1 MSVAKIA
8 ADRAENAGGAN
19 GANSAVGS
27 AGADSAAG
35 ADSSAGADGATG
47 AASGGEKVIDYKSTI
62 NLPQTEFPM
71 KADLARREP
80 GQLARWAE
88 MRIYERI
95 REVSRGR
102 PMFVLHDG
110 PPYAN
115 GVIHLGHAVNK
126 ILKDIV
132 VKSHTMDGKD
142 APYIP
147 GWDCHGLPIELAVEK
162 KHGKPGQKLDAVAF
176 RAACRAFASAQVDA
190 QRADFKRLGVFGDWE
205 RPYLTMDPRYEA
217 QQIRALGKIIANG
230 HLYRGAK
237 PVHWCLDC
245 RSALAEAEVE
255 YEDKNSR
262 AIDVAFRVVDL
273 EDFARRTGIEAAG
286 MEAARLGGGVS
297 VVIWTTTP
305 WTLPANEAVAV
316 NAELRYVAV
325 LVERAGAP
333 EVLVLAA
340 ALMDASLER
349 FGVTLLAVLGEFDG
363 RVLEGVQLAH
373 PWLPKQVPMILGEH
387 VTLEAGTGAV
397 HTAPAHGQEDYV
409 VGVRYGLPLVNPVG
423 PDGRFVAGTPLVEG
437 VRVADAEAI
446 VMAQLE
452 STGALLHQR
461 PLRHSYPHCWRHKTP
476 LIFRAT
482 PQWFISMEQRELR
495 EQTLRD
501 IPQVQWT
508 PSWGQQRMTSMI
520 ETRPDWC
527 VSRQRIWGLPLALF
541 LHKETATLHP
551 RTQELLL
558 EVAARVEKGGIDAW
572 FALDPAELL
581 GADAAQY
588 DKLTD
593 VMDVWADSGLS
604 FECVAAIRDDFHA
617 PVDLYLEGSD
627 QHRGWFHSGLLMSEA
642 LYARAP
648 YRGVLTHGF
657 TVDDKGRKMSKSLG
671 NGIEPQ
677 DIMKTLGADML
688 RLWIAATDY
697 SNEMSLSQEILKR
710 MSDSYRRMRNTMR
723 FLLGNLHDFEPGDV
737 ASGDALA
744 PSGVGALAVS
754 EMVALDRWALARTQ
768 QLQGE
773 IETAYRDYAFHLIYQ
788 KVHNFCVVDLGGFY
802 LDILKDR
809 LYTTPAGSH
818 ARRSAQNAMWHI
830 AESMVRWLAPILSFT
845 AEELWGHLRGER
857 PESVFLATWHA
868 LPSLPVETIDWPAL
882 IALRGDVS
890 RELERLRIAGE
901 IGAPLDA
908 ELDVWCDAVHYPR
921 LSALG
926 AELRFLMITS
936 EARVHLGTAP
946 PDAVAAAAF
955 GGAAAETAD
964 ARAPVAAG
972 VWIRVKPSEHAK
984 CIRCWHHRPDVGAVA
999 EHPAICGRCVSNL
1012 ALPGETRRF
1021 S

>member
-1 MSVAKIA
+1 MDVAAKDKAA
-8 ADRAENAGGAN
+8 ADAGAAGEVVTGGVVASVDA
-19 GANSAVGS
+19 GAVG
-27 AGADSAAG
+27 
-35 ADSSAGADGATG
+35 
-47 AASGGEKVIDYKSTI
+47 EVVDYKATI
-62 NLPQTEFPM
+62 NLPQTDFPM

-80 GQLARWAE
+80 LQLARWEE
-88 MRIYERI
+88 MRLYERI
-95 REVSRGR
+95 RAMSRGR
-102 PMFVLHDG
+102 PSFVLHDG

-132 VKSHTMDGKD
+132 VKSRTMDGKD

-162 KHGKPGQKLDAVAF
+162 KHGKPGQKLDAVGF
-176 RAACRAFASAQVDA
+176 RAACRAFATAQVDA
-190 QRADFKRLGVFGDWE
+190 QRRDFKRLGVFGDWE
-205 RPYLTMDPRYEA
+205 HPYLTMDPRYEA

-255 YEDKNSR
+255 YEEKNSR
-262 AIDVAFRVVDL
+262 AIDVEFRVVDVA
-273 EDFARRTGIEAAG
+273 DFARRTGIEAA
-286 MEAARLGGGVS
+286 RLEGAGGADAVS
-297 VVIWTTTP
+297 VAIWTTTP

-316 NAELRYVAV
+316 NEGFRYVAV
-325 LVERAGAP
+325 AVDRAGAR

-340 ALMDASLER
+340 ELMAASLER
-349 FGVTLLAVLGEFDG
+349 YGVTSFEVLGEFDG
-363 RVLEGVQLAH
+363 RVLEGVKLAH
-373 PWLPKQVPMILGEH
+373 PWLDKQVPVILGEH

-409 VGVRYGLPLVNPVG
+409 VGIRYQLPVVNPVG
-423 PDGRFVAGTPLVEG
+423 PDGRFVADTPLVAG
-437 VRVADAEAI
+437 MKVSDADSAVI
-446 VMAQLE
+446 GRLE
-452 STGALLHQR
+452 ETGALLHQR

-482 PQWFISMEQRELR
+482 PQWFISMDARGLR
-495 EQTLRD
+495 KHTLQD
-501 IPQVQWT
+501 IKQVTWT
-508 PSWGQQRMTSMI
+508 PSWGEQRMTSMI

-541 LHKETATLHP
+541 LHKETAALHP

-558 EVAARVEKGGIDAW
+558 EIAARVETGGIDAW
-572 FALDPAELL
+572 FALDPGELL
-581 GADAAQY
+581 GDEASQY

-627 QHRGWFHSGLLMSEA
+627 QHRGWFHSSLLMSEA
-642 LYARAP
+642 LYNRAP

-710 MSDSYRRMRNTMR
+710 MSDSYRRMRNTLR
-723 FLLGNLHDFEPGDV
+723 FLLGNLHDFQPSDAV
-737 ASGDALA
+737 AADHLI
-744 PSGVGALAVS
+744 AV
-754 EMVALDRWALARTQ
+754 DRWAIARAHE
-768 QLQGE
+768 LQGE
-773 IETAYRDYAFHLIYQ
+773 IAEAYRDYAFHLIYQ
-788 KVHNFCVVDLGGFY
+788 KVHNFCVVDLGAFY

-809 LYTTPAGSH
+809 LYTTPAASH
-818 ARRSAQNAMWHI
+818 ARRSAQSAMWHI
-830 AESMVRWLAPILSFT
+830 AEAMVRWLAPILSFT
-845 AEELWGHLRGER
+845 AEELWGHLHGDR
-857 PESVFLATWHA
+857 PESVFLTTWHA
-868 LPSLPVETIDWPAL
+868 LPVLPPSSIDWPAL
-882 IALRGDVS
+882 MALRGDVA
-890 RELERLRIAGE
+890 RELERLRIAAE

-908 ELDVWCDAVHYPR
+908 ELDVWCSPQQYPV

-926 AELRFLMITS
+926 NELRFMMITS
-936 EARVHLGTAP
+936 EARVHQGTAP
-946 PDAVAAAAF
+946 PDAVPAQSF
-955 GGAAAETAD
+955 EDG
-964 ARAPVAAG
+964 G
-972 VWIRVKPSEHAK
+972 VWIQVKPSANAK
-984 CIRCWHHRPDVGAVA
+984 CIRCWHHRSDVGVSP
-999 EHPAICGRCVSNL
+999 EHPAICGRCVGNL
-1012 ALPGETRRF
+1012 ALPGEMRRW